1 MSATTTQNFQV
12 REAAAP
18 AQHVNWRPKHNP
30 WAIALTVTMATFME
44 VLDTSIANVALPHI
58 AGSLSAGTDEGAW
71 VLTSYLVSN
80 AVILPISGWASDM
93 MGRKRFYMTC
103 VALFGAS
110 SLLCGLAP
118 SLSVLIFFRVVQGI
132 GGGGL
137 APSEQAILADT
148 FEPRKRGVA
157 FAVYG
162 MAVVLAPAIG
172 PTLGGWITDN
182 YDWRW
187 IFFINVPVALLSLF
201 LTSRLVEDP
210 PEIAERRNS
219 GIKIDY
225 IGLALIGVGLGS
237 LQVVLDK
244 GQRDDWLASDFILSF
259 TILAISC
266 ILIAIIW
273 EVYQKDP
280 VVDVRMFRN
289 RNFAIAFL
297 MMIMLGFALFGTT
310 VLIPQY
316 LQTLLGYTAQQAG
329 MALSP
334 GGLVVMAL
342 MPLVG
347 FLVSHY
353 DARWLIAIGFIA
365 CSAALLHMMELNLG
379 ISFGEAVKL
388 RMFQAAGIAFLFVP
402 INTMS
407 YVGVPRNKNNQVSG
421 MVNLARNVGGS
432 VGISIVET
440 LLARRSQKHQVDL
453 ASHLTSTSPAFQNQI
468 EAMTK
473 AIASAGYNAADAS
486 QRAYNIVYSRVQ
498 QQAAALAYN
507 DVIFIFALACAI
519 MVPFAFFMQKNKPG
533 AGPGGM
539 H

>member
-1 MSATTTQNFQV
+1 MPAVTEKPQIRAF
-12 REAAAP
+12 AAHDAH
-18 AQHVNWRPKHNP
+18 AEWRPRHNP
-30 WAIALTVTMATFME
+30 WAVALTVTMATFME

-58 AGSLSAGTDEGAW
+58 AGSLSAATDESTW

-80 AVILPISGWASDM
+80 AVILPISGWASDF

-118 SLSVLIFFRVVQGI
+118 SLPLLILFRVLQGI

-148 FEPRKRGVA
+148 FEPKKRGAA
-157 FAVYG
+157 FALYG

-187 IFFINVPVALLSLF
+187 IFFINVPVAALSLF
-201 LTSRLVEDP
+201 LTNRLVEDP
-210 PEIAERRNS
+210 PEIAERRNA

-225 IGLALIGVGLGS
+225 IGLALIGVGLGC

-244 GQRDDWLASDFILSF
+244 GERDDWLQSNFILAF
-259 TILAISC
+259 A
-266 ILIAIIW
+266 LIACAAIVIAVVW
-273 EVYQKDP
+273 EYFQKDP
-280 VVDVRMFRN
+280 IVDVRMFKN
-289 RNFAIAFL
+289 RNFAISFV
-297 MMIMLGFALFGTT
+297 MMVMLGLALFGTT

-316 LQTLLGYTAQQAG
+316 LQTLLGYTAERAG

-334 GGLVVMAL
+334 GGLAVMAL

-347 FLVSHY
+347 FLVTHY
-353 DARWLIAIGFIA
+353 DARWLIAIGFFA
-365 CSAALLHMMELNLG
+365 CCVALLHMTEMNLG
-379 ISFGEAVKL
+379 LSFGEAVKL
-388 RMFQAAGIAFLFVP
+388 RIFQAAGIAFLFVP
-402 INTMS
+402 INTLS
-407 YVGVPRNKNNQVSG
+407 YVGVPRGKNNQVSG
-421 MVNLARNVGGS
+421 MVNLARNMGGS

-440 LLARRSQKHQVDL
+440 LLAQRSQKHQSDL
-453 ASHLTSTSPAFQNQI
+453 AAHLTSTSPAFQSRVHGI
-468 EAMTK
+468 VEAMTG
-473 AIASAGYNAADAS
+473 AGYSAADAT
-486 QRAYNIVYSRVQ
+486 QRAYQMLYGRMQ

-507 DVIFIFALACAI
+507 DVIFIFAIVCGI
-519 MVPFAFFMQKNKPG
+519 MVPLAFLMRKNKPG

>member
-1 MSATTTQNFQV
+1 MPTTTQEFEV
-12 REAAAP
+12 REFAP
-18 AQHVNWRPKHNP
+18 PKPQQPWRPRHNE

-58 AGSLSAGTDEGAW
+58 AGSLSAGTDESTW

-80 AVILPISGWASDM
+80 AVILPISGWASDL

-103 VALFGAS
+103 VALFGIS

-118 SLSVLIFFRVVQGI
+118 TLPLLILFRVLQGV

-187 IFFINVPVALLSLF
+187 LFFINVPVAALSLF
-201 LTSRLVEDP
+201 LTQRLVEDP
-210 PEIAERRNS
+210 PELAERRNS

-225 IGLALIGVGLGS
+225 VGLGLIGVGLGC

-244 GQRDDWLASDFILSF
+244 GERDDWLQSDFILTF
-259 TILAISC
+259 AILAAAGIV
-266 ILIAIIW
+266 LAVIW
-273 EVYQKDP
+273 EYFQKDP
-280 VVDVRMFRN
+280 VVDVRMFKN
-289 RNFAIAFL
+289 RNFAISFV
-297 MMIMLGFALFGTT
+297 MMIMLGFALFGST

-316 LQTLLGYTAQQAG
+316 LQTLIGYTAERAG

-334 GGLVVMAL
+334 GGLTVMML

-353 DARWLIAIGFIA
+353 DARWLIAIGFLA
-365 CSAALLHMMELNLG
+365 CSSALFHMMELNLG

-388 RMFQAAGIAFLFVP
+388 RIFQAAGIAFLFVP

-440 LLARRSQKHQVDL
+440 LLAQRSQKHQGDL
-453 ASHLTSTSPAFQNQI
+453 TAHLTSGGPAFRAQLSSITN
-468 EAMTK
+468 ALTR
-473 AIASAGYNAADAS
+473 AGYSVADAS
-486 QRAYNIVYSRVQ
+486 QMAYNRIYSQVQ
-498 QQAAALAYN
+498 RQAAALAYN
-507 DVIFIFALACAI
+507 DVIFVFAIACAI
-519 MVPFAFFMQKNKPG
+519 MVPLAFLMEKNKPG
-533 AGPGGM
+533 AGPKGM

>member
-1 MSATTTQNFQV
+1 MGTSTEDLEV
-12 REAAAP
+12 REFAAAVP
-18 AQHVNWRPKHNP
+18 HTEWRPRHNP
-30 WAIALTVTMATFME
+30 WAVALTVTMATFME

-58 AGSLSAGTDEGAW
+58 AGSLSATTDESTW

-80 AVILPISGWASDM
+80 AVILPMSGWASDL

-103 VALFGAS
+103 VALFGLS

-118 SLSVLIFFRVVQGI
+118 SLPLLILFRVLQGI

-148 FEPRKRGVA
+148 FEPKKRGVA

-187 IFFINVPVALLSLF
+187 IFFINVPVAILSLF
-201 LTSRLVEDP
+201 LTNRLVEDP
-210 PEIAERRNS
+210 PELAQKRNS

-225 IGLALIGVGLGS
+225 IGLALVGIGLGC

-244 GQRDDWLASDFILSF
+244 GQREDWLHSDFIVAFSV
-259 TILAISC
+259 
-266 ILIAIIW
+266 IAGVTVVSAVIW
-273 EVYQKDP
+273 EFFQKDP
-280 VVDVRMFRN
+280 IVDVRMFRN
-289 RNFAIAFL
+289 RNFAIAFV
-297 MMIMLGFALFGTT
+297 MMIMLGFALFGST

-316 LQTLLGYTAQQAG
+316 LQTLLGYTAQRAG

-334 GGLVVMAL
+334 GGLIVMAL

-353 DARWLIAIGFIA
+353 DARWLIAIGFLA
-365 CSAALLHMMELNLG
+365 CSTALFHMMELNLG
-379 ISFGEAVKL
+379 LSFGEAVKL
-388 RMFQAAGIAFLFVP
+388 RIFQAAGIAFLFVP

-407 YVGVPRNKNNQVSG
+407 YVGVARGKNNQVSG

-432 VGISIVET
+432 IGISIVET
-440 LLARRSQKHQVDL
+440 MLDRRSQNHQSDL
-453 ASHLTSTSPAFQNQI
+453 AAHLTTSSPQFQRQI
-468 EAMTK
+468 SQLTAAMVNMGY
-473 AIASAGYNAADAS
+473 SAQDAT
-486 QRAYNIVYSRVQ
+486 QRAYHMVYRQVQ
-498 QQAAALAYN
+498 RQAAALAYN
-507 DVIFIFALACAI
+507 DVIFVFAVACAI
-519 MVPFAFFMQKNKPG
+519 MVPLAFLMQKNKPG
-533 AGPGGM
+533 AGPSGM

>member
-1 MSATTTQNFQV
+1 MPTLTQDAEV
-12 REAAAP
+12 REFAAANH
-18 AQHVNWRPKHNP
+18 QHWRPKHNE

-58 AGSLSAGTDEGAW
+58 AGSLSASTDESTW

-80 AVILPISGWASDM
+80 AVILPISGWASDI

-103 VALFGAS
+103 VALFGIS

-118 SLSVLIFFRVVQGI
+118 SLALLIFFRVLQGV

-148 FEPRKRGVA
+148 FEPRKRGIA

-182 YDWRW
+182 YNWRW
-187 IFFINVPVALLSLF
+187 LFFINVPVSVLSLF
-201 LTSRLVEDP
+201 LTNRLVEDP
-210 PEIAERRNS
+210 PELAERRNA

-225 IGLALIGVGLGS
+225 IGLALVGVGLGC

-244 GQRDDWLASDFILSF
+244 GQRDDWLHSDFILTFS
-259 TILAISC
+259 
-266 ILIAIIW
+266 LIAGTAIIVAVIW
-273 EVYQKDP
+273 EYFQKDP
-280 VVDVRMFRN
+280 VVDIKMFRN
-289 RNFAIAFL
+289 RNFAIAFV

-316 LQTLLGYTAQQAG
+316 VQTLLGYTAERAG

-334 GGLVVMAL
+334 GGLIVMAM

-353 DARWLIAIGFIA
+353 DARWLIAIGFLA
-365 CSAALLHMMELNLG
+365 CSTALFHMLELNLG
-379 ISFGEAVKL
+379 IAFSEVVKL
-388 RMFQAAGIAFLFVP
+388 RIFQAAGIAFLFVP

-440 LLARRSQKHQVDL
+440 LLAQRSQKHQSDL
-453 ASHLTSTSPAFQNQI
+453 AAHLTSGSPAFQSQLST
-468 EAMTK
+468 MTQRMT
-473 AIASAGYNAADAS
+473 SAGYTAADAS
-486 QRAYNIVYSRVQ
+486 QRAYNMIYNRVQ

-507 DVIFIFALACAI
+507 DVIFVFAIACAI
-519 MVPFAFFMQKNKPG
+519 MVPLAFLMQKNKPG
-533 AGPGGM
+533 AGPGGA

>member
-1 MSATTTQNFQV
+1 MPAVTEKPQIRAF
-12 REAAAP
+12 AAHDAH
-18 AQHVNWRPKHNP
+18 AEWRPRHNP
-30 WAIALTVTMATFME
+30 WAVALTVTMATFME

-58 AGSLSAGTDEGAW
+58 AGSLSAATDESTW

-80 AVILPISGWASDM
+80 AVILPISGWASDF

-118 SLSVLIFFRVVQGI
+118 SLPLLILFRVLQGI

-148 FEPRKRGVA
+148 FEPKKRGAA
-157 FAVYG
+157 FALYG

-187 IFFINVPVALLSLF
+187 IFFINVPVAALSLF
-201 LTSRLVEDP
+201 LTNRLVEDP
-210 PEIAERRNS
+210 PEIAERRNA

-225 IGLALIGVGLGS
+225 IGLALIGVGLGC

-244 GQRDDWLASDFILSF
+244 GERDDWLQSNFILAF
-259 TILAISC
+259 A
-266 ILIAIIW
+266 LIACAAIVIAVVW
-273 EVYQKDP
+273 EYFQKDP
-280 VVDVRMFRN
+280 IVDVRMFKN
-289 RNFAIAFL
+289 RNFAISFV
-297 MMIMLGFALFGTT
+297 MMVMLGLALFGTT

-316 LQTLLGYTAQQAG
+316 LQTLLGYTAERAG

-334 GGLVVMAL
+334 GGLAVMAL

-347 FLVSHY
+347 FLVTHY
-353 DARWLIAIGFIA
+353 DARWLIAIGFFA
-365 CSAALLHMMELNLG
+365 CCVALLHMTEMNLG
-379 ISFGEAVKL
+379 LSFGEAVKL
-388 RMFQAAGIAFLFVP
+388 RIFQAAGIAFLFVP
-402 INTMS
+402 INTLS
-407 YVGVPRNKNNQVSG
+407 YVGVPRGKNNQVSG
-421 MVNLARNVGGS
+421 MVNLARNMGGS

-440 LLARRSQKHQVDL
+440 LLAQRSQKHQSDL
-453 ASHLTSTSPAFQNQI
+453 AAHLTSTSPAFQSRVHGI
-468 EAMTK
+468 VEAMT
-473 AIASAGYNAADAS
+473 SAGYSAADAT
-486 QRAYNIVYSRVQ
+486 QRAYQMLYGRMQ

-507 DVIFIFALACAI
+507 DVIFIFAIVCGI
-519 MVPFAFFMQKNKPG
+519 MVPLAFLMRKNKPG
-533 AGPGGM
+533 GSPGGM

>member
-1 MSATTTQNFQV
+1 MATATRNTEI
-12 REAAAP
+12 REFAAP
-18 AQHVNWRPKHNP
+18 KNHEDWRPTHNP

-58 AGSLSAGTDEGAW
+58 AGSLSAGTDESTW

-80 AVILPISGWASDM
+80 AVVLPISGWASDL

-103 VALFGAS
+103 VALFGIS

-118 SLSVLIFFRVVQGI
+118 TLPLLIFFRVLQGV

-148 FEPRKRGVA
+148 FPPAQRGIA
-157 FAVYG
+157 FALYG

-172 PTLGGWITDN
+172 PTLGGYITDN

-201 LTSRLVEDP
+201 LTNRLVEDP
-210 PEIAERRNS
+210 PELQARRNS

-225 IGLALIGVGLGS
+225 VGLALIGVGLGC

-244 GQRDDWLASDFILSF
+244 GQRDDWLQSDFILAF
-259 TILAISC
+259 TVIAA
-266 ILIAIIW
+266 IAILTAIVW
-273 EVYQKDP
+273 ELYQKDP
-280 VVDVRMFRN
+280 IVDVRMFKN
-289 RNFAIAFL
+289 RNFAIAFV
-297 MMIMLGFALFGTT
+297 MMIMLGFALFGST

-316 LQTLLGYTAQQAG
+316 LQTLLGYTAQLAG

-334 GGLVVMAL
+334 GGLIVMAM

-347 FLVSHY
+347 FLISHY
-353 DARWLIAIGFIA
+353 DGRWLIAIGFAA
-365 CSAALLHMMELNLG
+365 CSAALFHMTNLNLG
-379 ISFGEAVKL
+379 ISFGVAVKF
-388 RMFQAAGIAFLFVP
+388 RIFQAAGIAFLFVP

-407 YVGVPRNKNNQVSG
+407 YVGVPRSKNNQVSG

-440 LLARRSQKHQVDL
+440 LLAQRSQKHQSDL
-453 ASHLTSTSPAFQNQI
+453 AGHLTSTSVAFQNQVN
-468 EAMTK
+468 AMTQ
-473 AIASAGYNAADAS
+473 ALQRAGYSTADAS
-486 QRAYNIVYSRVQ
+486 QRAFGMVYTQVQ
-498 QQAAALAYN
+498 RQSAALAYN
-507 DVIFIFALACAI
+507 DVIWVFAIACAI
-519 MVPFAFFMQKNKPG
+519 MVPLAFLMQKNKPG
-533 AGPGGM
+533 AGPGGA

>member
-1 MSATTTQNFQV
+1 MPSATQDVEV
-12 REAAAP
+12 REFAAP
-18 AQHVNWRPKHNP
+18 AHHEHWRPKHNP
-30 WAIALTVTMATFME
+30 WAVALTVTMATFME

-58 AGSLSAGTDEGAW
+58 AGSLSASTDESAW

-80 AVILPISGWASDM
+80 AVVLPISGWASDM

-103 VALFGAS
+103 VALFGIS

-118 SLSVLIFFRVVQGI
+118 SLSMLIFFRVLQGV

-157 FAVYG
+157 FALYG

-187 IFFINVPVALLSLF
+187 IFFINVPVAVISLF
-201 LTSRLVEDP
+201 LTNRLVEDP
-210 PEIAERRNS
+210 PELAERRNA

-244 GQRDDWLASDFILSF
+244 GQRDDWLQSDFIVTF
-259 TILAISC
+259 TIIATVC
-266 ILIAIIW
+266 ILIAVVW
-273 EVYQKDP
+273 ELFQKDP
-280 VVDVRMFRN
+280 VVDIKMFKN

-334 GGLVVMAL
+334 GGLVVMAM

-347 FLVSHY
+347 YLVSHY

-365 CSAALLHMMELNLG
+365 CSAALLHMTELNLG
-379 ISFGEAVKL
+379 ISFAEAVRL

-440 LLARRSQKHQVDL
+440 LLARRSQKHQSDL
-453 ASHLTSTSPAFQNQI
+453 AAHLTNTSPAFQSQLD
-468 EAMTK
+468 ALSQTMTN
-473 AIASAGYNAADAS
+473 AGYAAADAA
-486 QRAYNIVYSRVQ
+486 QRAYNVVYNRVQ

-507 DVIFIFALACAI
+507 DVIFVFALACAI
-519 MVPFAFFMQKNKPG
+519 MVPFAFLMQKNKPG

>member
-1 MSATTTQNFQV
+1 
-12 REAAAP
+12 
-18 AQHVNWRPKHNP
+18 
-30 WAIALTVTMATFME
+30 
-44 VLDTSIANVALPHI
+44 
-58 AGSLSAGTDEGAW
+58 
-71 VLTSYLVSN
+71 
-80 AVILPISGWASDM
+80 

-103 VALFGAS
+103 VALFGLS

-118 SLSVLIFFRVVQGI
+118 SLPLLIFFRVLQGV

-187 IFFINVPVALLSLF
+187 IFFINVPVAVLSLF
-201 LTSRLVEDP
+201 LTNRLVEDP
-210 PEIAERRNS
+210 PELAHKRNS

-225 IGLALIGVGLGS
+225 IGLALVGVGLGC

-244 GQRDDWLASDFILSF
+244 GQRDDWLQSDFILTFS
-259 TILAISC
+259 I
-266 ILIAIIW
+266 IAGVGIVAAVIW
-273 EVYQKDP
+273 EYFQKDP
-280 VVDVRMFRN
+280 IVDVRMFKN
-289 RNFAIAFL
+289 RNFALAFV
-297 MMIMLGFALFGTT
+297 MMTMLGFALFGTT

-316 LQTLLGYTAQQAG
+316 LQTLLGYTAQRAG

-334 GGLVVMAL
+334 GGLTVMAL

-347 FLVSHY
+347 FLVSRY
-353 DARWLIAIGFIA
+353 DARWLIAIGFLG
-365 CSAALLHMMELNLG
+365 CSVALFHMMELNLG
-379 ISFGEAVKL
+379 LSFGEAVKL

-407 YVGVPRNKNNQVSG
+407 YVGVPRGKNNQVSG

-432 VGISIVET
+432 VGISIIET
-440 LLARRSQKHQVDL
+440 MLDRRSQKHQSDL
-453 ASHLTSTSPAFQNQI
+453 ASHLTSSSPAFQNQLSSLSN
-468 EAMTK
+468 AMVQM
-473 AIASAGYNAADAS
+473 GYSAADAS
-486 QRAYNIVYSRVQ
+486 QRAYSTIYQQVQ
-498 QQAAALAYN
+498 RQAAALAYN
-507 DVIFIFALACAI
+507 DVIFAFALACAM
-519 MVPFAFFMQKNKPG
+519 MVPLAFFMRKNKPG
-533 AGPGGM
+533 AGPGGV

>member
-1 MSATTTQNFQV
+1 MGTTTEDLEV
-12 REAAAP
+12 REFAAAP
-18 AQHVNWRPKHNP
+18 HTEWHPRHNP
-30 WAIALTVTMATFME
+30 WAVALTVTMATFME

-58 AGSLSAGTDEGAW
+58 AGSLSATTDESTW

-80 AVILPISGWASDM
+80 AVILPISGWASDL

-103 VALFGAS
+103 VALFGLS

-118 SLSVLIFFRVVQGI
+118 SLPLLILFRVLQGV

-148 FEPRKRGVA
+148 FEPKKRGVA

-187 IFFINVPVALLSLF
+187 IFFINVPVAILSLF
-201 LTSRLVEDP
+201 LTNRLVEDP
-210 PEIAERRNS
+210 PELAQKRSS

-225 IGLALIGVGLGS
+225 IGLALVGIGLGC

-244 GQRDDWLASDFILSF
+244 GQREDWLHSDFIVAFSVIAGV
-259 TILAISC
+259 TIVSAV
-266 ILIAIIW
+266 IW
-273 EVYQKDP
+273 EFFQKDP
-280 VVDVRMFRN
+280 IVDVRMFRN
-289 RNFAIAFL
+289 RNFAIAFV
-297 MMIMLGFALFGTT
+297 MMIMLGFALFGST

-316 LQTLLGYTAQQAG
+316 LQTLLGYTAQLAG

-334 GGLVVMAL
+334 GGLIVMAL

-353 DARWLIAIGFIA
+353 DARWLIAIGFLA
-365 CSAALLHMMELNLG
+365 CSTALFHMMELNLG
-379 ISFGEAVKL
+379 LSFAEAVKL
-388 RMFQAAGIAFLFVP
+388 RIFQAAGIAFLFVP

-407 YVGVPRNKNNQVSG
+407 YVGVARGKNNQVSG

-432 VGISIVET
+432 IGISIVET
-440 LLARRSQKHQVDL
+440 MLDRRSQKHQSDL
-453 ASHLTSTSPAFQNQI
+453 AGHLTTSSPQFQRQI
-468 EAMTK
+468 SQLTAAMVNMGY
-473 AIASAGYNAADAS
+473 SAQDAS
-486 QRAYNIVYSRVQ
+486 QRAYHMVYRQVQ
-498 QQAAALAYN
+498 RQAAALAYN
-507 DVIFIFALACAI
+507 DVIFVFAVACAI
-519 MVPFAFFMQKNKPG
+519 MVPLAFLMQKNKPG
-533 AGPGGM
+533 GGPSGM

>member
-1 MSATTTQNFQV
+1 MPATTDNV
-12 REAAAP
+12 EIREFKSH
-18 AQHVNWRPKHNP
+18 QDWRPRHNP

-58 AGSLSAGTDEGAW
+58 AGSLSATTDESTW

-80 AVILPISGWASDM
+80 AVILPMSGWASDFL
-93 MGRKRFYMTC
+93 GRKRFYMTC

-118 SLSVLIFFRVVQGI
+118 SLPLLILFRVLQGV

-148 FEPRKRGVA
+148 FEPRKRGAA
-157 FAVYG
+157 FALYG

-201 LTSRLVEDP
+201 LTNRLVEDP
-210 PEIAERRNS
+210 PEMAERRKA

-225 IGLALIGVGLGS
+225 IGLALVGVGLGC

-244 GQRDDWLASDFILSF
+244 GEHEDWLQSNFILTF
-259 TILAISC
+259 AIVAVSAVVV
-266 ILIAIIW
+266 AIFW
-273 EVYQKDP
+273 EYYQKDP
-280 VVDVRMFRN
+280 IVDVRMFKN
-289 RNFAIAFL
+289 RNFTISFV
-297 MMIMLGFALFGTT
+297 MMVMLGLALFGTT

-316 LQTLLGYTAQQAG
+316 LQTLLGYTAEQAG

-334 GGLVVMAL
+334 GGVAVMLL

-347 FLVSHY
+347 FLVTHY
-353 DARWLIAIGFIA
+353 DARWLIAIGFLACCIA
-365 CSAALLHMMELNLG
+365 LFHMTELNLG
-379 ISFGEAVKL
+379 ISFAEAVRL
-388 RMFQAAGIAFLFVP
+388 RIYQAAGIAFLFVP
-402 INTMS
+402 INTLS

-421 MVNLARNVGGS
+421 MVNLARNMGGS

-440 LLARRSQKHQVDL
+440 LLAQRSQKHQSDL
-453 ASHLTSTSPAFQNQI
+453 VSHLTNTNQAFQSRI
-468 EAMTK
+468 EGITH
-473 AIASAGYNAADAS
+473 AITGAGYSAADAS
-486 QRAYNIVYSRVQ
+486 QRAYHMIYGRVQ

-507 DVIFIFALACAI
+507 DVIFIFAIVCGM
-519 MVPFAFFMQKNKPG
+519 MVPLAFLMRKNKPG
-533 AGPGGM
+533 AGPGGI

>member
-1 MSATTTQNFQV
+1 MSATTQNLEV
-12 REAAAP
+12 REFAAP
-18 AQHVNWRPKHNP
+18 EPEAEWRPRHNP
-30 WAIALTVTMATFME
+30 WAVALTVTMATFME

-58 AGSLSAGTDEGAW
+58 AGSLSAATDESTW

-80 AVILPISGWASDM
+80 AVILPMSGWASDI

-103 VALFGAS
+103 VALFGVS

-118 SLSVLIFFRVVQGI
+118 SLSLLIFFRVLQGV

-148 FEPRKRGVA
+148 FEPRKRGAA
-157 FAVYG
+157 FALYG

-187 IFFINVPVALLSLF
+187 IFFINVPVAVVSLF
-201 LTSRLVEDP
+201 LTNRLVEDP
-210 PEIAERRNS
+210 PHLAEKRNS

-225 IGLALIGVGLGS
+225 IGLALIGVGLGC

-244 GQRDDWLASDFILSF
+244 GQRDDWFQSDFILAF
-259 TILAISC
+259 GV
-266 ILIAIIW
+266 IAIAAIVIAIVW
-273 EVYQKDP
+273 ELFQKDP
-280 VVDVRMFRN
+280 IVDVRMFKN
-289 RNFAIAFL
+289 RNFAIAFV
-297 MMIMLGFALFGTT
+297 MMVMLGLALFGST

-347 FLVSHY
+347 FLVTHY

-365 CSAALLHMMELNLG
+365 CSTALFHMLEMNLG
-379 ISFGEAVKL
+379 LSFGEAVKL
-388 RMFQAAGIAFLFVP
+388 RVFQAAGIAFLFVP

-407 YVGVPRNKNNQVSG
+407 YVGVPRDKNNQVSG

-440 LLARRSQKHQVDL
+440 LLAQRSQKHQSDL
-453 ASHLTSTSPAFQNQI
+453 ASHLTTTSQAFQNQLSAI
-468 EAMTK
+468 TQAMTR
-473 AIASAGYNAADAS
+473 AGYSAADAS
-486 QRAYNIVYSRVQ
+486 ERAYRLVYGRVQ

-507 DVIFIFALACAI
+507 DVIFIFAIACGI
-519 MVPFAFFMQKNKPG
+519 MVPLAFLMQKNRPG

>member
-1 MSATTTQNFQV
+1 MSATTQNLEV
-12 REAAAP
+12 REFGSPEPEAE
-18 AQHVNWRPKHNP
+18 WRPRHNP
-30 WAIALTVTMATFME
+30 WAVALTVTMATFME

-58 AGSLSAGTDEGAW
+58 AGSLSAATDESTW

-80 AVILPISGWASDM
+80 AVILPMSGWASDI

-118 SLSVLIFFRVVQGI
+118 SLSLLIFFRVLQGI

-148 FEPRKRGVA
+148 FEPRKRGAA
-157 FAVYG
+157 FALYG

-187 IFFINVPVALLSLF
+187 IFFINVPVAVLSLF
-201 LTSRLVEDP
+201 LTNRLVEDP
-210 PEIAERRNS
+210 PHLAAKRNS

-225 IGLALIGVGLGS
+225 IGLALIGVGLGC

-244 GQRDDWLASDFILSF
+244 GQRDDWFQSDFILAF
-259 TILAISC
+259 GVIAIAA
-266 ILIAIIW
+266 ILIAIVW
-273 EVYQKDP
+273 ELFQKDP
-280 VVDVRMFRN
+280 IVDVRMFKN
-289 RNFAIAFL
+289 RNFAIAFV
-297 MMIMLGFALFGTT
+297 MMVMLGLALFGST

-347 FLVSHY
+347 FLVTHY

-365 CSAALLHMMELNLG
+365 CSTALFHMLEMNLG

-388 RMFQAAGIAFLFVP
+388 RVFQAAGIAFLFVP

-407 YVGVPRNKNNQVSG
+407 YVGVPRDKNNQVSG

-440 LLARRSQKHQVDL
+440 LLAQRSQKHQSDL
-453 ASHLTSTSPAFQNQI
+453 ASHLITTRQAFQNQLSAI
-468 EAMTK
+468 TQAMTR
-473 AIASAGYNAADAS
+473 AGYSAADAS
-486 QRAYNIVYSRVQ
+486 ERAYRMVYGRVQ

-507 DVIFIFALACAI
+507 DVIFIFAIACGI
-519 MVPFAFFMQKNKPG
+519 MVPLAFLMQKNRPG

>member
-1 MSATTTQNFQV
+1 MGTTTQDLEVKQF
-12 REAAAP
+12 AAAP
-18 AQHVNWRPKHNP
+18 HAEWRPRHNP

-58 AGSLSAGTDEGAW
+58 AGSLSASTDESTW

-80 AVILPISGWASDM
+80 AVVLPISGWASDI

-103 VALFGAS
+103 VALFGLS

-118 SLSVLIFFRVVQGI
+118 SLSLLIFFRVLQGV

-148 FEPRKRGVA
+148 FEPRKRGVV

-187 IFFINVPVALLSLF
+187 IFFINVPVAVASLF
-201 LTSRLVEDP
+201 LTNRLVEDP
-210 PEIAERRNS
+210 PEIAHKRNS

-225 IGLALIGVGLGS
+225 IGLALVGVGLGC

-244 GQRDDWLASDFILSF
+244 GQRDDWFQSDFILAFS
-259 TILAISC
+259 IIAGAAIVAA
-266 ILIAIIW
+266 LIW
-273 EVYQKDP
+273 EFFQKDP

-289 RNFAIAFL
+289 RNFAISFV
-297 MMIMLGFALFGTT
+297 MMIMLGFALFGST

-316 LQTLLGYTAQQAG
+316 LQTLLGYTAQRAG

-334 GGLVVMAL
+334 GGLIVMAL

-353 DARWLIAIGFIA
+353 DARWLIAIGFLA
-365 CSAALLHMMELNLG
+365 CSTALFHMMELNLG

-388 RMFQAAGIAFLFVP
+388 RIFQAAGIAFLFVP

-440 LLARRSQKHQVDL
+440 LLAQRSQKHQSDL
-453 ASHLTSTSPAFQNQI
+453 ATHLTSTSPAFQTQI
-468 EAMTK
+468 NALVQRM
-473 AIASAGYNAADAS
+473 IAAGYSVTDAS
-486 QRAYNIVYSRVQ
+486 QRAYGVVHSRVQ

-507 DVIFIFALACAI
+507 DVIFIFAIACAV
-519 MVPFAFFMQKNKPG
+519 MVPLAFLMEKNNPG
-533 AGPGGM
+533 SGPGGM

>member
-1 MSATTTQNFQV
+1 MATTTRDIEI
-12 REAAAP
+12 REFPAAP
-18 AQHVNWRPKHNP
+18 PHVEWRPRHNP
-30 WAIALTVTMATFME
+30 WAVALTVTMATFME

-58 AGSLSAGTDEGAW
+58 AGSLSSATDESTW

-80 AVILPISGWASDM
+80 AVILPISGWASDI

-118 SLSVLIFFRVVQGI
+118 TLPLLILFRVLQGV

-148 FEPRKRGVA
+148 FEPRKRGAA
-157 FAVYG
+157 FALYG

-182 YDWRW
+182 YNWRW
-187 IFFINVPVALLSLF
+187 IFFINVPVAVLSLF
-201 LTSRLVEDP
+201 LTNRLVEDP
-210 PEIAERRNS
+210 PELAQKRNS

-225 IGLALIGVGLGS
+225 IGLALIGVGLGC

-244 GQRDDWLASDFILSF
+244 GQRDDWFQSDFILAF
-259 TILAISC
+259 AVIAIAA
-266 ILIAIIW
+266 IVIAIIW
-273 EVYQKDP
+273 ELFQKDP
-280 VVDVRMFRN
+280 IVDVRMFKN
-289 RNFAIAFL
+289 RNFAIAFV
-297 MMIMLGFALFGTT
+297 MMVMLGLALFGST

-316 LQTLLGYTAQQAG
+316 LQTLLGYTAQRAG

-347 FLVSHY
+347 FLVTHY
-353 DARWLIAIGFIA
+353 DARWLIAIGFLA
-365 CSAALLHMMELNLG
+365 CSTALFHMLEMNLG
-379 ISFGEAVKL
+379 LSFGEAVKL
-388 RMFQAAGIAFLFVP
+388 RIFQAAGIAFLFVP

-407 YVGVPRNKNNQVSG
+407 YVGVPRGKNNQVSG

-440 LLARRSQKHQVDL
+440 LLAQRSQKHQSDL
-453 ASHLTSTSPAFQNQI
+453 ASHLTTTSQAFQNQLSAI
-468 EAMTK
+468 TEAMTR
-473 AIASAGYNAADAS
+473 SGYSAADAS
-486 QRAYNIVYSRVQ
+486 ERAYRLVYSRVQ

-507 DVIFIFALACAI
+507 DVIFIFAIACAI
-519 MVPFAFFMQKNKPG
+519 MVPLAFFMEKSKPG
-533 AGPGGM
+533 SGPKGM

>member
-1 MSATTTQNFQV
+1 MATATQDAEV
-12 REAAAP
+12 RQFAAA
-18 AQHVNWRPKHNP
+18 AEHDHWRPKHNP

-58 AGSLSAGTDEGAW
+58 AGNLSAGTDEAAW

-103 VALFGAS
+103 VALFGIS

-118 SLSVLIFFRVVQGI
+118 SLSMLIFCRVLQGV

-148 FEPRKRGVA
+148 FEPRKRGTA
-157 FAVYG
+157 FALYG

-182 YDWRW
+182 YEWRW
-187 IFFINVPVALLSLF
+187 IFFINVPVAILSLF
-201 LTSRLVEDP
+201 LTNRLVEDP
-210 PEIAERRNS
+210 PDLAARRNA

-225 IGLALIGVGLGS
+225 VGLGLIGVGLGS

-244 GQRDDWLASDFILSF
+244 GQRDDWLSSNFILTFS
-259 TILAISC
+259 ILAVVC
-266 ILIAIIW
+266 IVIAVIW
-273 EVYQKDP
+273 ELFQKDP
-280 VVDVRMFRN
+280 VVDVRMFKN
-289 RNFAIAFL
+289 RNFAIAFI

-334 GGLVVMAL
+334 GGLVVMSL

-347 FLVSHY
+347 FLVTHY

-365 CSAALLHMMELNLG
+365 CAAALMHMTELNLG
-379 ISFGEAVKL
+379 LSFGEAVKL

-440 LLARRSQKHQVDL
+440 LLARRSQKHQSDL
-453 ASHLTSTSPAFQNQI
+453 VAYLTSTSAAFRVQVDALVN
-468 EAMTK
+468 AMTR
-473 AIASAGYNAADAS
+473 AGYSAADAT
-486 QRAYNIVYSRVQ
+486 QRAYTMIYNQVQ

-507 DVIFIFALACAI
+507 DVIFIFAIACAI

-533 AGPGGM
+533 AGPGGA

>member
-1 MSATTTQNFQV
+1 MPTVTEKTEV
-12 REAAAP
+12 REFKLP
-18 AQHVNWRPKHNP
+18 NSHQDWRPHHNP

-58 AGSLSAGTDEGAW
+58 AGSLSATTDESTW

-80 AVILPISGWASDM
+80 AVILPISGWASDFL
-93 MGRKRFYMTC
+93 GRKRFYMTC

-118 SLSVLIFFRVVQGI
+118 TLPLLIVFRVLQGV

-148 FEPRKRGVA
+148 FEPKKRGAA
-157 FAVYG
+157 FALYG

-201 LTSRLVEDP
+201 LTNRLVEDP
-210 PEIAERRNS
+210 PEMAERRNA

-225 IGLALIGVGLGS
+225 IGLALVGVGLGC

-244 GQRDDWLASDFILSF
+244 GEHEDWLQSNFILTF
-259 TILAISC
+259 AIVAVS
-266 ILIAIIW
+266 AIIVAVFW
-273 EVYQKDP
+273 EYYQKDP
-280 VVDVRMFRN
+280 IVDVRMFKN
-289 RNFAIAFL
+289 RNFTISFV
-297 MMIMLGFALFGTT
+297 MMVMLGLALFGTT

-316 LQTLLGYTAQQAG
+316 LQTLLGYTAEQAG

-334 GGLVVMAL
+334 GGIAVMLL

-347 FLVSHY
+347 FLVTHY
-353 DARWLIAIGFIA
+353 DARWLIALGFLACCIA
-365 CSAALLHMMELNLG
+365 LFHMTELNLG
-379 ISFGEAVKL
+379 ISFAEAVRL
-388 RMFQAAGIAFLFVP
+388 RIYQAAGIAFLFVP
-402 INTMS
+402 INTLS
-407 YVGVPRNKNNQVSG
+407 YVGVPRSKNNQVSG
-421 MVNLARNVGGS
+421 MVNLARNMGGS

-440 LLARRSQKHQVDL
+440 LLAQRSQKHQSDL
-453 ASHLTSTSPAFQNQI
+453 VSHLTNTNQAFTSRI
-468 EAMTK
+468 EGIAHAMTG
-473 AIASAGYNAADAS
+473 AGYSAADAT
-486 QRAYNIVYSRVQ
+486 QRAYGMIYGRVQ

-507 DVIFIFALACAI
+507 DVIFIFAIVCGM
-519 MVPFAFFMQKNKPG
+519 MVPLAFLMRKNKPG
-533 AGPGGM
+533 AGPCGV

>member
-1 MSATTTQNFQV
+1 
-12 REAAAP
+12 
-18 AQHVNWRPKHNP
+18 
-30 WAIALTVTMATFME
+30 MATFME

-58 AGSLSAGTDEGAW
+58 AGSLSATTDESTW

-80 AVILPISGWASDM
+80 AVVLPISGWASDVL
-93 MGRKRFYMTC
+93 GRKRFYMLC
-103 VALFGAS
+103 VALFGIS
-110 SLLCGLAP
+110 SLLCGFAP
-118 SLSVLIFFRVVQGI
+118 TLPLLIFFRVLQGV

-182 YDWRW
+182 YNWRW

-201 LTSRLVEDP
+201 LTHRLVEDP
-210 PEIAERRNS
+210 PELAQRHHS

-225 IGLALIGVGLGS
+225 IGLALIGIGLGT

-244 GQRDDWLASDFILSF
+244 GEREDWLQSDFILAF
-259 TILAISC
+259 AVIAAVTIVAAIV
-266 ILIAIIW
+266 W
-273 EVYQKDP
+273 EWFQKDP
-280 VVDVRMFRN
+280 VVDVRMFKN
-289 RNFAIAFL
+289 RNFAIAFV

-334 GGLVVMAL
+334 GGLTVMAL

-347 FLVSHY
+347 FLVSRY
-353 DARWLIAIGFIA
+353 DARWLIAIGFLA
-365 CSAALLHMMELNLG
+365 CSTALLHMMELNLG

-388 RMFQAAGIAFLFVP
+388 RVFQAAGIAFLFVP

-407 YVGVPRNKNNQVSG
+407 YVGVPRIKNNQVSG

-440 LLARRSQKHQVDL
+440 LLAQRSQKHQSDL
-453 ASHLTSTSPAFQNQI
+453 AAHLTSTSPAFQAQLSSL
-468 EAMTK
+468 TQRL
-473 AIASAGYNAADAS
+473 IAAGANAADAS
-486 QRAYNIVYSRVQ
+486 QRAYNAIYGRVQ

-507 DVIFIFALACAI
+507 DVIFVFAIACAI
-519 MVPFAFFMQKNKPG
+519 MVPLAFFMEKSKPG
-533 AGPGGM
+533 SGPKGM

>member
-1 MSATTTQNFQV
+1 MATAAQNVEV
-12 REAAAP
+12 RQFAE
-18 AQHVNWRPKHNP
+18 HDHWRPKHNP
-30 WAIALTVTMATFME
+30 WAVALTVTMATFME

-58 AGSLSAGTDEGAW
+58 AGNLSAGTDEAAW

-103 VALFGAS
+103 VALFGIS

-118 SLSVLIFFRVVQGI
+118 SLSMLIFCRVLQGV

-148 FEPRKRGVA
+148 FEPRKRGTA
-157 FAVYG
+157 FALYG

-182 YDWRW
+182 YEWRW
-187 IFFINVPVALLSLF
+187 IFFINVPVAILSLF
-201 LTSRLVEDP
+201 LTNRLVEDP
-210 PEIAERRNS
+210 PDLAARRNA

-225 IGLALIGVGLGS
+225 VGLGLIGVGLGS

-244 GQRDDWLASDFILSF
+244 GQRDDWLSSNFILTFS
-259 TILAISC
+259 ILALVC
-266 ILIAIIW
+266 IVIAIIW
-273 EVYQKDP
+273 ELFQKDP
-280 VVDVRMFRN
+280 VVDVRMFKN
-289 RNFAIAFL
+289 RNFAIAFI

-347 FLVSHY
+347 FLVTHY

-365 CSAALLHMMELNLG
+365 CAAALMHMTELNLG
-379 ISFGEAVKL
+379 LSFGEAVKL

-440 LLARRSQKHQVDL
+440 LLARRSQKHQSDL
-453 ASHLTSTSPAFQNQI
+453 AAHLSSTSVPFQTQVDAIVNV
-468 EAMTK
+468 MTR
-473 AIASAGYNAADAS
+473 AGYSAADAT
-486 QRAYNIVYSRVQ
+486 QRAYTMIYNQVQ

-507 DVIFIFALACAI
+507 DVIFIFAIACAI

-533 AGPGGM
+533 AGPGGA

>member
-1 MSATTTQNFQV
+1 MPAVTEKPQTRAF
-12 REAAAP
+12 AAHDAH
-18 AQHVNWRPKHNP
+18 AEWRPRHNP
-30 WAIALTVTMATFME
+30 WAVALTVTMATFME

-58 AGSLSAGTDEGAW
+58 AGSLSAATDESTW

-80 AVILPISGWASDM
+80 AVILPISGWASDF

-118 SLSVLIFFRVVQGI
+118 SLPLLILFRVLQGI

-148 FEPRKRGVA
+148 FEPKKRGAA
-157 FAVYG
+157 FALYG

-187 IFFINVPVALLSLF
+187 IFFINVPVAALSLF
-201 LTSRLVEDP
+201 LTNRLVEDP
-210 PEIAERRNS
+210 PEIAERRNA

-225 IGLALIGVGLGS
+225 IGLALIGVGLGC

-244 GQRDDWLASDFILSF
+244 GERDDWLQSNFILAF
-259 TILAISC
+259 A
-266 ILIAIIW
+266 LIACAAIVIAVVW
-273 EVYQKDP
+273 EYFQKDP
-280 VVDVRMFRN
+280 IVDVRMFKN
-289 RNFAIAFL
+289 RNFAISFV
-297 MMIMLGFALFGTT
+297 MMVMLGLALFGTT

-316 LQTLLGYTAQQAG
+316 LQTLLGYTAERAG

-334 GGLVVMAL
+334 GGLAVMAL

-347 FLVSHY
+347 FLVTHY
-353 DARWLIAIGFIA
+353 DARWLIAIGFFA
-365 CSAALLHMMELNLG
+365 CCVALLHMTEMNLG
-379 ISFGEAVKL
+379 LSFGEAVKL
-388 RMFQAAGIAFLFVP
+388 RIFQAAGIAFLFVP
-402 INTMS
+402 INTLS
-407 YVGVPRNKNNQVSG
+407 YVGVPRGKNNQVSG
-421 MVNLARNVGGS
+421 MVNLARNMGGS

-440 LLARRSQKHQVDL
+440 LLAQRSQKHQSDL
-453 ASHLTSTSPAFQNQI
+453 AAHLTSTSPAFQSRVHGI
-468 EAMTK
+468 VEAMT
-473 AIASAGYNAADAS
+473 SAGYSAADAT
-486 QRAYNIVYSRVQ
+486 QRAYQMLYGRMQ

-507 DVIFIFALACAI
+507 DVIFIFAIVCGI
-519 MVPFAFFMQKNKPG
+519 MVPLAFLMRKNKPG
-533 AGPGGM
+533 GSPGGM

>member
-1 MSATTTQNFQV
+1 MATLSQTANV
-12 REAAAP
+12 REFAAP
-18 AQHVNWRPKHNP
+18 KQQAHWRPKHNE

-58 AGSLSAGTDEGAW
+58 AGSLSASTDESAW

-80 AVILPISGWASDM
+80 AVILPLSGWASDLL
-93 MGRKRFYMTC
+93 GRKRFYMTC
-103 VALFGAS
+103 VALFGIS

-118 SLSVLIFFRVVQGI
+118 SLSMLILFRVLQGV

-148 FEPRKRGVA
+148 FEPKKRGVA
-157 FAVYG
+157 FALYG

-201 LTSRLVEDP
+201 LTNRLVEDP
-210 PEIAERRNS
+210 PELAERRNA

-225 IGLALIGVGLGS
+225 VGLGLIGVGLGC

-244 GQRDDWLASDFILSF
+244 GQRDDWFQSNFILWFS
-259 TILAISC
+259 IIAGVAIVV
-266 ILIAIIW
+266 AVFW
-273 EVYQKDP
+273 EYFQKDP
-280 VVDVRMFRN
+280 VVDIRMFKN
-289 RNFAIAFL
+289 RNFAIAFV

-334 GGLVVMAL
+334 GGLVVMAM

-353 DARWLIAIGFIA
+353 DARWLIAIGFLA
-365 CSAALLHMMELNLG
+365 CWAALLHMTELNLG

-388 RMFQAAGIAFLFVP
+388 RMMQAAGIAFLFVP

-440 LLARRSQKHQVDL
+440 LLARRSQKHQSDL
-453 ASHLTSTSPAFQNQI
+453 AAHISSTSVAFQNQVD
-468 EAMTK
+468 AMTR
-473 AIASAGYNAADAS
+473 AISHAGFSAADAT
-486 QRAYNIVYSRVQ
+486 QRAYNMIYGQVQ
-498 QQAAALAYN
+498 AQAAALAYN
-507 DVIFIFALACAI
+507 DVIFIFSIACAI
-519 MVPFAFFMQKNKPG
+519 MVPCAFLMQKNKPG
-533 AGPGGM
+533 SGPGGM

>member
-1 MSATTTQNFQV
+1 MPATTQNLEV
-12 REAAAP
+12 REMAAP
-18 AQHVNWRPKHNP
+18 SPHAEWRPKHNQ

-58 AGSLSAGTDEGAW
+58 AGSLSASTDESTW
-71 VLTSYLVSN
+71 ILTSYLVSN
-80 AVILPISGWASDM
+80 AVVLPISGWASDIL
-93 MGRKRFYMTC
+93 GRKRFYMTC

-118 SLSVLIFFRVVQGI
+118 TLPLLIFFRVLQGV

-187 IFFINVPVALLSLF
+187 IFFINVPVTVLSLF
-201 LTSRLVEDP
+201 LTHRLVEDP
-210 PEIAERRNS
+210 PELAERRNA

-225 IGLALIGVGLGS
+225 IGLALIGVGLGC

-244 GQRDDWLASDFILSF
+244 GQHDDWLQSDFILAF
-259 TILAISC
+259 AAIAAV
-266 ILIAIIW
+266 AIVVGVIW
-273 EVYQKDP
+273 EFFQKDP
-280 VVDVRMFRN
+280 IVDVRMFRN
-289 RNFAIAFL
+289 RNFAISFV

-334 GGLVVMAL
+334 GGLAVMAL

-353 DARWLIAIGFIA
+353 DARWLIAIGFFA
-365 CSAALLHMMELNLG
+365 CSAALFHMMELNLG

-388 RMFQAAGIAFLFVP
+388 RIYQAAGIAFLFVP

-421 MVNLARNVGGS
+421 MVNLARNMGGS

-440 LLARRSQKHQVDL
+440 LLAQRSQKHQSDL
-453 ASHLTSTSPAFQNQI
+453 VTHLTSTSPAFQNQI
-468 EAMTK
+468 G
-473 AIASAGYNAADAS
+473 AIARTMAGAGYNAADAS
-486 QRAYNIVYSRVQ
+486 QRAYNMVYNRVQ

-507 DVIFIFALACAI
+507 DVIFIFAIACAV
-519 MVPFAFFMQKNKPG
+519 MVPLAFLMQRMKPG
-533 AGPGGM
+533 TGVKGM

>member
-1 MSATTTQNFQV
+1 MPTATQDVEV
-12 REAAAP
+12 RQFAP
-18 AQHVNWRPKHNP
+18 ANHDHWRPKHNP

-58 AGSLSAGTDEGAW
+58 AGNLSAGTDEAAW

-103 VALFGAS
+103 VALFGIS

-118 SLSVLIFFRVVQGI
+118 SLPILILCRVLQGV

-148 FEPRKRGVA
+148 FEPRKRGTA
-157 FAVYG
+157 FALYG

-182 YDWRW
+182 YEWRW
-187 IFFINVPVALLSLF
+187 IFFINVPVAILSLF
-201 LTSRLVEDP
+201 LTNRLVEDP
-210 PEIAERRNS
+210 PDLAARRNA

-225 IGLALIGVGLGS
+225 IGLGLIGVGLGS

-244 GQRDDWLASDFILSF
+244 GQRDDWLSSNFILTF
-259 TILAISC
+259 TIVAVCC
-266 ILIAIIW
+266 IVIAIIW
-273 EVYQKDP
+273 ELFQKDP
-280 VVDVRMFRN
+280 VVDVRMFKN
-289 RNFAIAFL
+289 RNFAIAFV
-297 MMIMLGFALFGTT
+297 MMVMLGFALFGTT

-316 LQTLLGYTAQQAG
+316 LQTLLGYTAKQAG

-353 DARWLIAIGFIA
+353 DARWLIAIGFLS
-365 CSAALLHMMELNLG
+365 CSAALMHMTEMNLG
-379 ISFGEAVKL
+379 LSFAEAVKL

-440 LLARRSQKHQVDL
+440 MLARRSQKHQSDL
-453 ASHLTSTSPAFQNQI
+453 SAHLTYTSTAFQNQVDAI
-468 EAMTK
+468 MRSMT
-473 AIASAGYNAADAS
+473 SAGYSVADAT
-486 QRAYNIVYSRVQ
+486 QRAYNVVYNQVQ

-507 DVIFIFALACAI
+507 DVIFVFALACAI
-519 MVPFAFFMQKNKPG
+519 MVPCAFFMQKNKHG
-533 AGPGGM
+533 SGPGGM

>member
-1 MSATTTQNFQV
+1 MATATQPPQI
-12 REAAAP
+12 RQSAP
-18 AQHVNWRPKHNP
+18 AAEHHDWRPSHNP

-58 AGSLSAGTDEGAW
+58 AGSLSAGTDESTW

-80 AVILPISGWASDM
+80 AVVLPISGWASDL

-118 SLSVLIFFRVVQGI
+118 TLPLLIFFRVLQGV

-148 FEPRKRGVA
+148 FPPAKRGIA
-157 FAVYG
+157 FALYG

-172 PTLGGWITDN
+172 PTLGGFITDN
-182 YDWRW
+182 YNWRW
-187 IFFINVPVALLSLF
+187 IFFINVPVAVLSLF
-201 LTSRLVEDP
+201 LTNRLVEDP
-210 PEIAERRNS
+210 PELQERRNS

-225 IGLALIGVGLGS
+225 VGLALIGVGLGC

-244 GQRDDWLASDFILSF
+244 GQRDDWLQSDFILAF
-259 TILAISC
+259 TVISA
-266 ILIAIIW
+266 IAILGAIVW
-273 EVYQKDP
+273 EFYEKDP
-280 VVDVRMFRN
+280 IVDVRMFKN
-289 RNFAIAFL
+289 RNFAISFL
-297 MMIMLGFALFGTT
+297 MMIMLGFALFGST

-316 LQTLLGYTAQQAG
+316 LQTLLGYTAQLAG

-334 GGLVVMAL
+334 GGLIVMAL

-347 FLVSHY
+347 FLISHY
-353 DARWLIAIGFIA
+353 DARWLIAIGFAA
-365 CSAALLHMMELNLG
+365 CSIALFHMTNLNLN
-379 ISFGEAVKL
+379 INFGTAVKF
-388 RMFQAAGIAFLFVP
+388 RIFQAAGIAFLFVP

-440 LLARRSQKHQVDL
+440 LLAQRSQKHQSDL
-453 ASHLTSTSPAFQNQI
+453 AGHLTSTSVAFQSQVNAI
-468 EAMTK
+468 SEAFQR
-473 AIASAGYNAADAS
+473 AGYSAADAS
-486 QRAYNIVYSRVQ
+486 QRAFGMVYAQVQ
-498 QQAAALAYN
+498 RQSAALAYN
-507 DVIFIFALACAI
+507 DVIWVFAIACAI
-519 MVPFAFFMQKNKPG
+519 MVPLAFLMEKNKAG
-533 AGPGGM
+533 AGPGAL